1 MKTTPLKAVAL
12 VAFVA
17 LTGCE
22 NDTGIVALKYENI
35 AVVAGD
41 FDEIQAAFD
50 RQEIAHQVYEGFTST
65 ATYDEDID
73 PDMIAL
79 KVEALMGSSDELSAY
94 DAVIVN
100 SGVRGFGEYVY
111 NGVDS
116 DDGLVTDEAMI
127 ENVRSFVENGRLLM
141 VSDWAYD
148 LVEASWPDA
157 IDFYGDDTLLDDAQA
172 GSASTEGVS
181 ATVLD
186 PGLQGALGSESF
198 NVHYDYSYWSVI
210 ASVGDDVEVLLSGD
224 VEVRISESE
233 GYETLTDSP
242 LLVAFDTD
250 RGRVVYSTF
259 HWRAQD
265 PQLSDDMLL
274 HVAQGLQPGT
284 ASYDNTG
291 DTGAE

>member
-1 MKTTPLKAVAL
+1 MMKIPYGIGLGMTVCTL
-12 VAFVA
+12 V
-17 LTGCE
+17 GCG
-22 NDTGIVALKYENI
+22 NDTEIVALNYDDI

-50 RQEIAHQVYEGFTST
+50 RQEIAHQVYDGFTST

-73 PDMIAL
+73 PNLIAL
-79 KVEALMGSSDELSAY
+79 KVESLFGDAEELGTY

-111 NGVDS
+111 NGVDADDSLVS
-116 DDGLVTDEAMI
+116 DAALID
-127 ENVRSFVENGRLLM
+127 NVRTFVENGRLLM

-148 LVEASWPDA
+148 LVEAAWPDA

-172 GSASTEGVS
+172 GSAATEGVS

-186 PGLQGALGSESF
+186 PGLQGTLDGESF
-198 NVHYDYSYWSVI
+198 NVQYDYSYWSAIDAV
-210 ASVGDDVEVLLSGD
+210 ADNVEVLLSGD
-224 VEVRISESE
+224 VEVRISEAE
-233 GYETLTDSP
+233 GYETLTDAP
-242 LLVAFDTD
+242 LLVAFDVG

-265 PQLSDDMLL
+265 PQLGDAMLL
-274 HVAQGLQPGT
+274 YVAEGLQPGT
-284 ASYDNTG
+284 ANYENTG

>member
-1 MKTTPLKAVAL
+1 MEMTPLKSVAFA
-12 VAFVA
+12 AFVA

-22 NDTGIVALKYENI
+22 NDTEIGALKYDNI

-73 PDMIAL
+73 PNLIAL
-79 KVEALMGSSDELSAY
+79 KVESLFGSSDELGTY

-111 NGVDS
+111 NGVDA
-116 DDGLVTDEAMI
+116 DDSLVTDDAMI
-127 ENVRSFVENGRLLM
+127 ENVRSFVEGGRLLM

-148 LVEASWPDA
+148 LVETAWPDA

-181 ATVLD
+181 AAVLD
-186 PGLQGALGSESF
+186 PGLQGALDSESF
-198 NVHYDYSYWSVI
+198 NVQYDYSYWSAI

-224 VEVRISESE
+224 VEVRISEAE

-265 PQLSDDMLL
+265 PQLGDAMLL
-274 HVAQGLQPGT
+274 QVAQGLQPGSAT
-284 ASYDNTG
+284 YENTG